1 MESEGA
7 ELGSSVL
14 GPGKAGGQAKGW
26 HIAHSSYAL
35 EKSFMGLYILYRQE
49 IICVCF

>member
-7 ELGSSVL
+7 ELGSSML

-26 HIAHSSYAL
+26 HIAHTSYAL
-35 EKSFMGLYILYRQE
+35 EKSFWDF
-49 IICVCF
+49 IISNNRETFVH